1 MNIIFQAR
9 NFFIFGIINLLI
21 TNLILQI
28 SLLILPIWISTLIS
42 QIINYILGFY
52 LYGKFVFK
60 KNKTV
65 TKNALKYLIVALFSW
80 KINTIFIYLLS
91 YLFGYKE
98 SIAAIIVIPLLVIY
112 SFIAQKYFV
121 FR

>member
-1 MNIIFQAR
+1 MKILFQAK

-21 TNLILQI
+21 TNLMLQI
-28 SLLILPIWISTLIS
+28 SLLILPIWISTLVS
-42 QIINYILGFY
+42 QIIIY

-80 KINTIFIYLLS
+80 IINTTFIYLLS
-91 YLFGYKE
+91 YLLSYKE

>member
-1 MNIIFQAR
+1 MKIIFQAR

-65 TKNALKYLIVALFSW
+65 TKNAIKYLIVALFSW
-80 KINTIFIYLLS
+80 K
-91 YLFGYKE
+91 FGYKE